1 MHIRAFLIAVVF
13 VAAGAG
19 ALVAGRS
26 SAASPTPVPSDI
38 RAVFDKPAYVGA
50 TWALRVDDGKDVL
63 LDLNS
68 QRQLAIG
75 SVRKVFTVG
84 QLINAVGAS
93 HTYDTPVY
101 RTGSIDAK
109 KVLHG
114 NLIIV
119 ASGDLTMG
127 GRKNPDGSIA
137 FTGWDHNEADSLGNA
152 VLTKPNPL
160 AGYQQLARAV
170 KAAGIEHVAGEVVID
185 DRLFA
190 PFEFRDQFKVKPIFV
205 NDDLVD
211 ISIDPAKTVGQQ
223 TGVTTRPHSA
233 ALAVK
238 NQLRAGAAKS
248 KDTLAV
254 DPIYPTCIGTP
265 GCSAALKGSLPID
278 YVPPLTGEPT
288 LVQAV
293 RIVDPS
299 NYARSVFVEALGA
312 AGVKVDAPAVEANPA
327 KLLPAKGSYAT
338 ADKVAQLTGMTYG
351 DDAKLILKV
360 SYNIG
365 ADTSLVLYGLTRHVD
380 TIDDALKSEQA
391 ALASRWG
398 IASDQYH
405 FVDGSGGGDT
415 TATAVAVVKML
426 EGIAASPQA
435 GAFYAALPN
444 LGVDGTLGFV
454 KAYRKDPT
462 LAGATGRVRAKTGT
476 WVDAG
481 PGGKGIVLKGQAFA
495 GYITTKSGRHLTYHV
510 VVNGVPIKSI
520 DDVTKVFED
529 EATISAMLWRDF

>member
-26 SAASPTPVPSDI
+26 NAASPPPIPSDI

-50 TWALRVDDGKDVL
+50 TWALRVDEGKNVL
-63 LDLNS
+63 LDQNS

-75 SVRKVFTVG
+75 SVRKVFTIG

-101 RTGSIDAK
+101 RTGTIDAQ

-170 KAAGIEHVAGEVVID
+170 KAAGIERVAGEVVID
-185 DRLFA
+185 DRLFV
-190 PFEFRDQFKVKPIFV
+190 PFEFRGQFKVKPIYV

-211 ISIDPAKTVGQQ
+211 ISIAPGKTVGPQ

-238 NQLRAGAAKS
+238 NQLRAGPAKS

-254 DPIYPTCIGTP
+254 DPIYPTCIGTA

-278 YVPPLTGEPT
+278 YAPPLTGEPT

-293 RIVDPS
+293 RIVEPS
-299 NYARSVFVEALGA
+299 NYARTVFVEALGA
-312 AGVKVDAPAVEANPA
+312 AGVKVNAPAVEANPA
-327 KLLPAKGSYAT
+327 KLLPAKGSYLA

-365 ADTSLVLYGLTRHVD
+365 ADSSLVLYGLTRHVD
-380 TIDDALKSEQA
+380 TIEGALKSEQE

-405 FVDGSGGGDT
+405 FVDGSGGGNT

-444 LGVDGTLGFV
+444 LGVDGTLAFV
-454 KAYRKDPT
+454 KAYRNDPT

-481 PGGKGIVLKGQAFA
+481 PGGKGIQLKGQAFA
-495 GYITTKSGRHLTYHV
+495 GYITTKSGHHLTYHV
-510 VVNGVPIKSI
+510 VVNGVPITSI
-520 DDVTKVFED
+520 EDITKVFED

>member
-1 MHIRAFLIAVVF
+1 MRPSVTVLIAIL
-13 VAAGAG
+13 ATGAG
-19 ALVAGRS
+19 VL
-26 SAASPTPVPSDI
+26 AAAPSHAAPTPAPVPSDI
-38 RAVFDKPAYVGA
+38 RAVFDKPSYKGA
-50 TWALRVDDGKDVL
+50 TWALRVDDGKQVL
-63 LDLNS
+63 IDLNS
-68 QRQLAIG
+68 ERQLAIG

-101 RTGSIDAK
+101 RTGSIDAH

-127 GRKNPDGSIA
+127 GRKNADGTIA

-160 AGYQQLARAV
+160 AGYQKLAQAV
-170 KAAGIEHVAGEVVID
+170 KAAGIDRVAGEVVID

-190 PFEFRDQFKVKPIFV
+190 PFEFRGQFKVKPIFV

-211 ISIDPAKTVGQQ
+211 ISIVPAKKTGPQS
-223 TGVTTRPHSA
+223 GVTTRPHSA
-233 ALAVK
+233 SLAVK
-238 NQLRAGAAKS
+238 NQLQAGPAKS

-254 DPIYPTCIGTP
+254 DPIYPTCIGMA

-293 RIVDPS
+293 RIVEPS
-299 NYARSVFVEALGA
+299 NYARTVFVEALAA
-312 AGVKVDAPAVEANPA
+312 AGVKVDAAAVEANPA
-327 KLLPAKGSYAT
+327 KLLPAKGSYSA
-338 ADKVAQLTGMTYG
+338 ADKVAKLTGMTYG

-380 TIDDALKSEQA
+380 TIDGALKSEQQ
-391 ALASRWG
+391 ALAERWG

-444 LGVDGTLGFV
+444 LGVDGTLAFV
-454 KAYRKDPT
+454 KAYRKDPA

-476 WVDAG
+476 WVDSG
-481 PGGKGIVLKGQAFA
+481 PGGKGILLKGQAFA

-510 VVNGVPIKSI
+510 VVNGVPIASI
-520 DDVTKVFED
+520 DDIVKVFED
-529 EATISAMLWRDF
+529 EATISAMLWRDY

>member
-1 MHIRAFLIAVVF
+1 MHTRAFLLAGMVA
-13 VAAGAG
+13 AAGAG

-26 SAASPTPVPSDI
+26 NAASPAAVPADV
-38 RAVFDKPAYVGA
+38 RAVFDKPAYKGA
-50 TWALRVDDGKDVL
+50 TWALRVDDGKSVL
-63 LDLNS
+63 IDLNS
-68 QRQLAIG
+68 ERQLAIG

-101 RTGSIDAK
+101 RTGSIDAQ

-114 NLIIV
+114 NLIVV

-127 GRKNPDGSIA
+127 GRKNPDGTIA

-152 VLTKPNPL
+152 VLTKPNPV
-160 AGYQQLARAV
+160 AGYEELARAV
-170 KAAGIEHVAGEVVID
+170 KAAGIDRVAGEVVID

-190 PFEFRDQFKVKPIFV
+190 PFEFRGQFKVKPIFV

-211 ISIDPAKTVGQQ
+211 ISIAPAKKTGPQS
-223 TGVTTRPHSA
+223 GVTTRPHSA

-238 NQLRAGAAKS
+238 NQLQAGPAKS

-293 RIVDPS
+293 RIVEPS
-299 NYARSVFVEALGA
+299 NYARTVFVEALA
-312 AGVKVDAPAVEANPA
+312 TAGVKVDAAAVEANPA
-327 KLLPAKGSYAT
+327 KLLPAKGSYAA
-338 ADKVAQLTGMTYG
+338 ADKVAKLTGMTYG

-380 TIDDALKSEQA
+380 TIDGALKSEQR
-391 ALASRWG
+391 ALAERWG

-415 TATAVAVVKML
+415 TATAVAVLRML
-426 EGIAASPQA
+426 EKLAASPQA

-444 LGVDGTLGFV
+444 LGVDGTLAFV
-454 KAYRKDPT
+454 KTYRKDPT
-462 LAGATGRVRAKTGT
+462 LAGATGYVRAKTGT
-476 WVDAG
+476 WVDSG
-481 PGGKGIVLKGQAFA
+481 PGGKGIMLKGQAFA
-495 GYITTKSGRHLTYHV
+495 GYITTKSGRHLTYEV
-510 VVNGVPIKSI
+510 VVNNMPIAGV
-520 DDVTKVFED
+520 DDIVKVFED
-529 EATISAMLWRDF
+529 EATISAMLWRDY